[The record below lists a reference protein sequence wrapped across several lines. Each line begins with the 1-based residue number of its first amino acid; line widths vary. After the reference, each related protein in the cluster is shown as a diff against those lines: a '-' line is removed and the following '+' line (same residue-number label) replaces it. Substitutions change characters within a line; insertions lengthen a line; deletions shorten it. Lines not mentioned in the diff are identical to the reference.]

1 MVIIKP
7 FKVLVCL
14 AIILTFTSNP
24 RGWGYSSPD
33 LSGGVQGDALSAEP
47 APPPSRQYRSPS
59 TPVVHSHSTHRAVRR
74 TTRHRVI
81 ESAPVY
87 RSQQVVSTAPPSYPL
102 PRPTSTPPMYQGYGL
117 FQQGVPLGPT
127 ACRPRGPTM
136 FLPRIGCKQFQL
148 DAALWY
154 AHLDGSS
161 IIYGTDFLG
170 LPGTELD
177 LHNNLGL
184 SAHQY
189 IPEYSA
195 RCQLR
200 PNWGIEFSFMP
211 IRFRDNSTPVN
222 PFFFGY
228 ALYPAFDPILTQWDR
243 YIYRWDVIYNWFQ
256 ACHAVSGI
264 FAGYSLYDDKLTVS
278 DDFQSRSRS
287 TGFGLAYTGMSIER
301 VIRNFCGGT
310 ASCNCRWSVQFLEGY
325 FGWDG
330 YCAGRLAVPMQKGR
344 FGYIE
349 AGWRWIVLRARLS
362 VQRGQDQS
370 GRTHRKGRTCLLSI

>member
-7 FKVLVCL
+7 LKVLVCL

-24 RGWGYSSPD
+24 AGWGYNSPD
-33 LSGGVQGDALSAEP
+33 LSGAVQGDALSAEP
-47 APPPSRQYRSPS
+47 APPSSRQYRSSS
-59 TPVVHSHSTHRAVRR
+59 TPTVHSKGTHRAVRR
-74 TTRHRVI
+74 TTRTRVV
-81 ESAPVY
+81 ESAPAY
-87 RSQQVVSTAPPSYPL
+87 RSRQVVSTALPSYPL
-102 PRPTSTPPMYQGYGL
+102 PLPTSPPTNQGYGL
-117 FQQGVPLGPT
+117 FQQGVPFGPT
-127 ACRPRGPTM
+127 ACRPCGPSL

-154 AHLDGSS
+154 ARLDGSS
-161 IIYGTDFLG
+161 IIFGTDFIG

-177 LHNNLGL
+177 LHNDLGL

-189 IPEYSA
+189 IPEYQA

-211 IRFRDNSTPVN
+211 IQFRDNSTPMN
-222 PFFFGY
+222 PFFFGN
-228 ALYPAFDPILTQWDR
+228 ALYPAFDPILTQWNR

-264 FAGYSLYDDKLTVS
+264 FAGYSLYDDNLTVS

-287 TGFGLAYTGMSIER
+287 TGFGLAYAGLSIER

-330 YCAGRLAVPMQKGR
+330 YAAGRLAVPMRQGR

-349 AGWRWIVLRARLS
+349 AGWRWIVL
-362 VQRGQDQS
+362 QRDYPSNEDKTSLDGLI
-370 GRTHRKGRTCLLSI
+370 GKVGVVF